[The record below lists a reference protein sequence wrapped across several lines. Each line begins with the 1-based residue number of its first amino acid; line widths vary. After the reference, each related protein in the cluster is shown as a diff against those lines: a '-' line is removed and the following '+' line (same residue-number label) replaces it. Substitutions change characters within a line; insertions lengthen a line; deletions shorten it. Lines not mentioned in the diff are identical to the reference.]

1 MENEFNIQLPP
12 EMKGKCL
19 QEIADCIQGHELFP
33 EANKRVREL
42 IANIEWPKELLIE
55 KKYGCGSIPFL
66 LANYL

>member
-55 KKYGCGSIPFL
+55 KK
-66 LANYL
+66 